1 MADFEK
7 RIELSENRI
16 LIYRISEGYAKP
28 TFTITEGF
36 LENGDLIKTYSL
48 SQWDDY
54 GLNSWIND
62 DEDVTKI
69 SFEFDMNHPL
79 YFPLFH
85 LLNYDDQLI
94 IDDDGTMEE
103 NKKYMLV
110 HREEEKIYIDFIDLV
125 EDDIYASERFNVF
138 IKNIGIDGRSKIDQN
153 YKDTK
158 ERLLI
163 FFNEVYDIIMNDY
176 HQTTIEEY
184 IIKNSKE
191 TETEKIKQFYK
202 RKFD

>member
-36 LENGDLIKTYSL
+36 LENGNLIKTYSL

-54 GLNSWIND
+54 GLNSWIDD

-69 SFEFDMNHPL
+69 SFEFNMNHPL

-94 IDDDGTMEE
+94 IDDDGIMEE

-110 HREEEKIYIDFIDLV
+110 YIDFIDLL

-138 IKNIGIDGRSKIDQN
+138 IKNIGLDGRSKIDQN

-184 IIKNSKE
+184 IIKNSKD

-202 RKFD
+202 KNFN

>member
-110 HREEEKIYIDFIDLV
+110 RREEEKIYIDFIDLV

-184 IIKNSKE
+184 IIKNSKD

-202 RKFD
+202 KNFN

>member
-110 HREEEKIYIDFIDLV
+110 RREEEKIYIDFIDLV

-184 IIKNSKE
+184 IIKDSKE

-202 RKFD
+202 KNFN

>member
-36 LENGDLIKTYSL
+36 LENGNLIKTYSL

-54 GLNSWIND
+54 GLNSWIDD

-110 HREEEKIYIDFIDLV
+110 RREEEKIYIDFIDLV

-138 IKNIGIDGRSKIDQN
+138 IKNIGLDGRSKIDQN

-184 IIKNSKE
+184 IIKNSKD

-202 RKFD
+202 KNFN

>member
-16 LIYRISEGYAKP
+16 LIYRMSEGYAKP

-36 LENGDLIKTYSL
+36 LENGNLIKTYSL

-54 GLNSWIND
+54 GLNSWIDD

-138 IKNIGIDGRSKIDQN
+138 IKNIGLDGRSKIDQN

-184 IIKNSKE
+184 IIKNSKD

-202 RKFD
+202 KNFN

>member
-16 LIYRISEGYAKP
+16 LIYRMSEGYAKP

-36 LENGDLIKTYSL
+36 LENGNLIKTYSL

-54 GLNSWIND
+54 GLNSWIDD

-110 HREEEKIYIDFIDLV
+110 RREEEKIYIDFIDLV

-138 IKNIGIDGRSKIDQN
+138 IKNIGLDGRSKIDQN

-184 IIKNSKE
+184 IIKNSKD

-202 RKFD
+202 KNFN

>member
-85 LLNYDDQLI
+85 LLNYDNQLI

-110 HREEEKIYIDFIDLV
+110 RREEEKIYIDFIDLV

-184 IIKNSKE
+184 IIKDSKG

-202 RKFD
+202 KNFN

>member
-7 RIELSENRI
+7 KIELSENRI
-16 LIYRISEGYAKP
+16 LIYRISEGYLKP
-28 TFTITEGF
+28 TYTITEGF
-36 LENGDLIKTYSL
+36 LENGNLIKTYSL

-54 GLNSWIND
+54 GLNSWIDD

-110 HREEEKIYIDFIDLV
+110 RREEEKIYIDFIDLV

-138 IKNIGIDGRSKIDQN
+138 IKNIGLDGRSKIDQN

-176 HQTTIEEY
+176 YQTTIEEY

-191 TETEKIKQFYK
+191 TETERIKQFYK
-202 RKFD
+202 KNYN

>member
-94 IDDDGTMEE
+94 IDDDDTMEE

-110 HREEEKIYIDFIDLV
+110 RREEEKIYIDFIDLV

-184 IIKNSKE
+184 IIKDSKE

-202 RKFD
+202 KNFN

>member
-36 LENGDLIKTYSL
+36 LENGNLIKTYSL

-54 GLNSWIND
+54 GLNSWIDD

-184 IIKNSKE
+184 IIKDSKE

-202 RKFD
+202 KNFN

>member
-16 LIYRISEGYAKP
+16 LIYRMSEGYAKP

-110 HREEEKIYIDFIDLV
+110 RREEEKIYIDFIDLV

-184 IIKNSKE
+184 IIKDSKE

-202 RKFD
+202 KNFN

>member
-85 LLNYDDQLI
+85 LLNYNDQLI
-94 IDDDGTMEE
+94 IDDDGIMEE

-110 HREEEKIYIDFIDLV
+110 RREEEKIYIDFIDLV

-138 IKNIGIDGRSKIDQN
+138 IKNIGLDGRSKIDQN

-163 FFNEVYDIIMNDY
+163 FFNEVYDIIMNEY

-191 TETEKIKQFYK
+191 IETEKIKKFYK